1 MNIFTMPLSLTPD
14 TVLILISVL
23 LGLLIGAEREYQNKS
38 AGLRTFIL
46 VSFGACLFTIISVK
60 TGIQN
65 PDRIAA
71 NIVTGIGFLGAGV
84 IWQEPNR
91 ISGITTATSIW
102 ATASIG
108 LCVGTG
114 HIYLAVIGTVIV
126 LFTLRTLSYVESWF
140 DALHKVREYQITL
153 KKEMDPE
160 AFQNQFVQ
168 FGLKPSLV
176 RENSTDQEVH
186 YIWRVSGKN
195 QNHLSFVEMLRK
207 DRTVQSYSC

>member
-1 MNIFTMPLSLTPD
+1 MNVFAIPPSLTQD

-23 LGLLIGAEREYQNKS
+23 LGILIGAEREYQNKS

-60 TGIQN
+60 TGVQN

-71 NIVTGIGFLGAGV
+71 NIVTGVGFLGAGV

-114 HIYLAVIGTVIV
+114 QIYLAVIGTILV
-126 LFTLRTLSYVESWF
+126 LFTLRTLSYVEIWF
-140 DALHKVREYQITL
+140 DALHKVRDYQITL
-153 KKEMDPE
+153 NKDVHPGD
-160 AFQNQFVQ
+160 FQNQFSQ
-168 FGLKPSLV
+168 YGLKPLLI
-176 RENSTDQEVH
+176 RENYSDQKVE
-186 YIWRVSGKN
+186 YTWKVSGKN
-195 QNHLSFVEMLRK
+195 RHHLSFVEMLRTNQ
-207 DRTVQSYSC
+207 TVQSYTC

>member
-1 MNIFTMPLSLTPD
+1 MKIFEIPNSLSSD
-14 TVLILISVL
+14 AILILIAVVL
-23 LGLLIGAEREYQNKS
+23 GVLIGAEREYQNKS

-71 NIVTGIGFLGAGV
+71 NIVTGVGFLGAGV
-84 IWQEPNR
+84 IWHEPNR

-114 HIYLAVIGTVIV
+114 QIYLAVIGTVLV
-126 LFTLRTLSYVESWF
+126 LFTLRTLSYVEFWF

-153 KKEMDPE
+153 AKDMHPNE
-160 AFQNQFVQ
+160 FQNHFKAH
-168 FGLKPSLV
+168 GLKSFLL
-176 RENSTDQEVH
+176 RESASEQYTE
-186 YIWRVSGKN
+186 YTWKVSGKN
-195 QNHLSFVEMLRK
+195 RQHLSFVETLRK
-207 DRTVQSYSC
+207 DKKIQSYTY